1 MSPQQMLGH
10 PRKGRFCILQN
21 EFNSQEKKKKKIE
34 GEKNRFFTPV
44 RGLLTVYF
52 IRKIMQ
58 GSQRL

>member
-1 MSPQQMLGH
+1 MAIPEKEDFAYFRTSSIP
-10 PRKGRFCILQN
+10 
-21 EFNSQEKKKKKIE
+21 KKKRKKIE

-44 RGLLTVYF
+44 RGLLTVCF